1 MSEKSTILSFRVSPE
16 LKRKLEIR
24 AETERKSLTELVRD
38 ALSHSQGEAVLASAR
53 KEFTELESDANA
65 LDCKINDFTNQY
77 RAMLETL
84 TREQEELIGEL
95 TIRKRRLKRDRVLDS
110 LQMSLFCIIGA
121 LLGGLG
127 VQIMTFFLHAN

>member
-24 AETERKSLTELVRD
+24 AEIERKSLTELVRET
-38 ALSHSQGEAVLASAR
+38 LSHSQGEAILTYAR

-65 LDCKINDFTNQY
+65 LDCKISDFTNQY
-77 RAMLETL
+77 RAMLEML
-84 TREQEELIGEL
+84 TREQKELIGEL
-95 TIRKRRLKRDRVLDS
+95 TLRKRRLKRDRLLDS

-121 LLGGLG
+121 LLGGFCI
-127 VQIMTFFLHAN
+127 QMMTFFLHTN

>member
-24 AETERKSLTELVRD
+24 AEIERKSLTELVRD
-38 ALSHSQGEAVLASAR
+38 TLSHSQGEEVLTSAR

-65 LDCKINDFTNQY
+65 LDRKINDFTNQY
-77 RAMLETL
+77 KGMLEML
-84 TREQEELIGEL
+84 TREQKELIGEL
-95 TIRKRRLKRDRVLDS
+95 TLRKRRLKRDRLLDS

-127 VQIMTFFLHAN
+127 VQIMNFFLHNN